1 MSRIYFRNS
10 VMTDSGLVVVRG
22 WYSKVAPFVYK
33 QLIFKY

>member
-22 WYSKVAPFVYK
+22 WYSEFAPFVYK